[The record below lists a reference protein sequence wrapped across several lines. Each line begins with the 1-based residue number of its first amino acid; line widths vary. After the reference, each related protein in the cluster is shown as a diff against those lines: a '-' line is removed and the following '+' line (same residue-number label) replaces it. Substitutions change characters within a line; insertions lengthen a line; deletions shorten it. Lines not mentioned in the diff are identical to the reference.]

1 MVLGLDVLGHTRQ
14 VVLLMIAKDDMHGA
28 TGSLRFGVEA
38 IQRPQQ
44 RIHPA
49 TTVRGIAQHDEV
61 AVAKGPTSE

>member
-1 MVLGLDVLGHTRQ
+1 
-14 VVLLMIAKDDMHGA
+14 MIAKDDMHGA